1 MRYVEADILDEED
14 DDDDEDDK
22 VGNKVTAP
30 TPNKKPKASRKDET
44 SMKAEDI
51 EEPAMKEADD
61 LPVNSNS
68 KSSKKETK
76 KTNNKRKK
84 GRKGRTA

>member
-14 DDDDEDDK
+14 DDDVEDDK

-30 TPNKKPKASRKDET
+30 TPNKKPKALKQHKT
-44 SMKAEDI
+44 STKAEDT

-61 LPVNSNS
+61 LPANS
-68 KSSKKETK
+68 KSKPSKKETK
-76 KTNNKRKK
+76 KSNNKRKK